1 MSRTPLTRPVGHPLP
16 VHGERAGV
24 RGAGVLVVTV
34 LLAGCMVGPDYTRPA
49 IDAPKAFIYE
59 VKDAAD
65 TANTQWWKQFND
77 PVLDQLIAEAL
88 ANNLNVKVAVANV
101 EQAAGVLTQTRSSLF
116 PQVATRHFACFRCG
130 VMTVSAGQDDT
141 FVGFESP

>member
-1 MSRTPLTRPVGHPLP
+1 MPDNARHRWWRRSR
-16 VHGERAGV
+16 GERAGV
-24 RGAGVLVVTV
+24 RGRAILFLTL
-34 LLAGCMVGPDYTRPA
+34 LLAGCMVGPDYTRPTV
-49 IDAPKAFIYE
+49 DAPKTFVYE

-116 PQVATRHFACFRCG
+116 CPATTALP
-130 VMTVSAGQDDT
+130 SSDI
-141 FVGFESP
+141 SKP